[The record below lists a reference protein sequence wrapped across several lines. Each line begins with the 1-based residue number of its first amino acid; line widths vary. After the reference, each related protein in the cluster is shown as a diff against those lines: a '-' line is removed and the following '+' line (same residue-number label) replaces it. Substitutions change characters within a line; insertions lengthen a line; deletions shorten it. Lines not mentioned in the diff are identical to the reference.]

1 MKTTMLTAAIGL
13 FVAMSALPQTT
24 AAATAEEIKICKETI
39 SEMTG
44 GKPPAEAVKL
54 CEQGK
59 LNEAIEKA
67 MAGK

>member
-1 MKTTMLTAAIGL
+1 MQRIFTAAFALLAIGSL
-13 FVAMSALPQTT
+13 AVNPVSAQNASP
-24 AAATAEEIKICKETI
+24 EEVKICQETI
-39 SEMTG
+39 KEMTG

-67 MAGK
+67 MAG